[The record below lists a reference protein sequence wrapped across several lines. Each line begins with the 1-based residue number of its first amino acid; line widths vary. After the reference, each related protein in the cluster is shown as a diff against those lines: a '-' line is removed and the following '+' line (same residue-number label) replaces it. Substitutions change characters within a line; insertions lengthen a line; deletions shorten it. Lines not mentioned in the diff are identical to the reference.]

1 MVSKGWACVL
11 PIELRVVGQS
21 VERPASPQVPP
32 WRLLLG
38 KGKGESP
45 LAIPPQI
52 NGESTESTVYW
63 PRAITDA
70 RPCVDELTA
79 RQEKSIEVR
88 VFGPPSIAMLS
99 LVMLGLGFSKFSIV

>member
-1 MVSKGWACVL
+1 M
-11 PIELRVVGQS
+11 
-21 VERPASPQVPP
+21 
-32 WRLLLG
+32 
-38 KGKGESP
+38 GESP

-52 NGESTESTVYW
+52 NGESAESTVYW